1 MVFLDSIQRW
11 GKVQFP
17 GYNHPYVGLARKKW
31 PTLPIWYGHYDNGYI
46 PFEIKWDRIMYSG
59 IAPILIWSHV
69 EISWFK
75 LIFTVL
81 KRFFILAKEILK
93 NQLRIYLV
101 VDWDKSGSSEQTRK
115 RLQTRFRTHEFL
127 KNFGYVCS
135 SYSSTFLLKLSK
147 LNRIMS
153 TIMCF
158 MGIWS

>member
-1 MVFLDSIQRW
+1 MF
-11 GKVQFP
+11 
-17 GYNHPYVGLARKKW
+17 
-31 PTLPIWYGHYDNGYI
+31 
-46 PFEIKWDRIMYSG
+46 SG

-93 NQLRIYLV
+93 NQLRIYLL

-115 RLQTRFRTHEFL
+115 RLRTRDFL

-158 MGIWS
+158 MGI